1 LRLQRVHSWQERSG
15 SPGEI
20 ETEVVMGDINRP
32 EIPFFVMEKVADIQ
46 DMEDKGDNY
55 RVCHKFV
62 VSVLQSNK
70 RKIAV

>member
-1 LRLQRVHSWQERSG
+1 
-15 SPGEI
+15 
-20 ETEVVMGDINRP
+20 MGDINRP